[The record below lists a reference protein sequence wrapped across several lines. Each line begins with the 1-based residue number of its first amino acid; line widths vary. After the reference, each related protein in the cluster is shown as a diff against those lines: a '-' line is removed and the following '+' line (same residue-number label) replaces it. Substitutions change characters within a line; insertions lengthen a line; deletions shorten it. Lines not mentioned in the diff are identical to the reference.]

1 MNLGR
6 DILWWASWRQ
16 SISISYERSRPVTP
30 AAGPSLM
37 QSHYSQFALA
47 FLLAQKQSSAR
58 VEFNTFDSSVVEIE
72 EKDLKI
78 FLEALCEQ

>member
-1 MNLGR
+1 
-6 DILWWASWRQ
+6 
-16 SISISYERSRPVTP
+16 
-30 AAGPSLM
+30 M